1 VDRGFAPRRTAAALR
16 DSISRRHR
24 VLGKRVREVI
34 GVYGH
39 CFEVTG
45 RRGTHRGGCST
56 VMPVGRRGA
65 PVRGRPMVAGGW
77 VRGRGGV
84 RRSQVA
90 REGRGEVRDRSERAG
105 VGDAFMAK
113 DELSVGARGQ
123 SLVGGWLGARACRC
137 SRDFMPLEEALA
149 NGVVNRSAQLSVVMN
164 GATDGRISVGPQVK
178 LR

>member
-1 VDRGFAPRRTAAALR
+1 
-16 DSISRRHR
+16 
-24 VLGKRVREVI
+24 
-34 GVYGH
+34 
-39 CFEVTG
+39 
-45 RRGTHRGGCST
+45 
-56 VMPVGRRGA
+56 
-65 PVRGRPMVAGGW
+65 

-90 REGRGEVRDRSERAG
+90 REGGGEVGDGSERAG

-149 NGVVNRSAQLSVVMN
+149 NGVVNQSAQLSVVMN